1 MPRHPSD
8 AHAESDTE
16 VLLNVIKENPI
27 GILITGI
34 QLLLT
39 RFPPMHPCPIRAC
52 SPQHRGQRTN
62 RPQTSRPHRE
72 AKLQV
77 KSMLEA
83 FDGKPPGALPL
94 NGTKPDTGKVI
105 NGKLSLY
112 CDSKTPEAG
121 AFLAKQMHDLSEQCE
136 RNIMGFMGG
145 ERPQPW
151 KRNVVGIQIEIG
163 NIEGKFKMSQE
174 MRRGDRDGVVR
185 GFTDLGGEAGEAISS
200 LVKEREEL
208 HDKKIEKLKAAKEGR
223 ASENNL
229 SQSFYYMYKPA
240 PPRPRKTNII
250 RSRNGCKSCRNRRT
264 KCDEQKPICGT
275 CARLDKSCEYVQP
288 GLKFQIIT
296 VQNPKGLLSTYDIP
310 SKERKQRLAG
320 DERLAIQAEQGN
332 PRIGGYDIV
341 KSLQRTERDV
351 FYSTYWEDRCLPAL
365 HPMFYSATLLTADYP
380 ILNDAILALSSCNIS
395 RLHSERKISST
406 GLMGPLSPSLTHQTR
421 SHLYYSSAIRK
432 LTAMTASDCRH
443 NAAVVFIVLVLF
455 AHLESAMGNFQGF
468 YCHVQGMMN
477 FLVEWRGR
485 PGDATIMSLLTSWM
499 QTRYVVWWARAYFSS
514 LNIHQQ
520 LPSIPLPISMKEV
533 PFTLHERRVKVL
545 SIMCESHRLNFKAV
559 LQRFK
564 SMRSEEE
571 VTNENNQGYF
581 EYLSLLRQET
591 TKLDEW
597 LLHLPPS
604 EQPIYELNDTSSTA
618 IHFQSHDAALNYA
631 YYVVARIMQC
641 TGLLR
646 ELYSQ
651 TTPDHEDE
659 CYPAELWVQ
668 TLVQIAQGVDMRTSA
683 TRNSY
688 TIGFSGL
695 LLAGILRCQSLSVGL
710 EIQDWIQTLQ
720 DLQPT
725 EEGAFPLYQTLGVV
739 KAVNQQRMAGRDVFA
754 VTQPVDDGG
763 GHPKVTAYNSQ
774 SISSLLFHGRCRIR
788 NCLFEEC
795 ITLGV

>member
-1 MPRHPSD
+1 
-8 AHAESDTE
+8 
-16 VLLNVIKENPI
+16 
-27 GILITGI
+27 
-34 QLLLT
+34 
-39 RFPPMHPCPIRAC
+39 
-52 SPQHRGQRTN
+52 
-62 RPQTSRPHRE
+62 
-72 AKLQV
+72 
-77 KSMLEA
+77 
-83 FDGKPPGALPL
+83 
-94 NGTKPDTGKVI
+94 
-105 NGKLSLY
+105 
-112 CDSKTPEAG
+112 
-121 AFLAKQMHDLSEQCE
+121 
-136 RNIMGFMGG
+136 
-145 ERPQPW
+145 
-151 KRNVVGIQIEIG
+151 
-163 NIEGKFKMSQE
+163 
-174 MRRGDRDGVVR
+174 
-185 GFTDLGGEAGEAISS
+185 
-200 LVKEREEL
+200 
-208 HDKKIEKLKAAKEGR
+208 
-223 ASENNL
+223 
-229 SQSFYYMYKPA
+229 MYKPA

-275 CARLDKSCEYVQP
+275 CARLNKSCEYVQP
-288 GLKFQIIT
+288 MLKFQVIT
-296 VQNPKGLLSTYDIP
+296 VQNPKGLLSTYNTP

-320 DERLAIQAEQGN
+320 NERLAIQAEQGN

-341 KSLQRTERDV
+341 KSLQTTERDV

-432 LTAMTASDCRH
+432 LTTMTASDCRH

-468 YCHVQGMMN
+468 YCHVQGMIN
-477 FLVEWRGR
+477 FLVEWRGG
-485 PGDATIMSLLTSWM
+485 PGDATIMPLLTSWM

-520 LPSIPLPISMKEV
+520 LPSIFLPISMKEV

-581 EYLSLLRQET
+581 ECLSLLRQET

-604 EQPIYELNDTSSTA
+604 EQPIYEPNDTSSTA

-646 ELYSQ
+646 ELCSQ

-659 CYPAELWVQ
+659 CYKAELWVQ

-725 EEGAFPLYQTLGVV
+725 EEGAFPVYQTLSVV
-739 KAVNQQRMAGRDVFA
+739 KAVNQQRIAGRDVFA

>member
-1 MPRHPSD
+1 MSHSCLLSPAQGTANQPPPNFAPASRSQTPSEIY
-8 AHAESDTE
+8 ARSIRWQATRSSPLEWG
-16 VLLNVIKENPI
+16 VLVI
-27 GILITGI
+27 
-34 QLLLT
+34 
-39 RFPPMHPCPIRAC
+39 
-52 SPQHRGQRTN
+52 
-62 RPQTSRPHRE
+62 
-72 AKLQV
+72 
-77 KSMLEA
+77 
-83 FDGKPPGALPL
+83 L
-94 NGTKPDTGKVI
+94 NGQHNHYVTSKYYTETKPDTGKV
-105 NGKLSLY
+105 
-112 CDSKTPEAG
+112 TPEAG
-121 AFLAKQMHDLSEQCE
+121 AFLAKQMHDLAEQCE
-136 RNIMGFMGG
+136 RNIMGFTGG

-151 KRNVVGIQIEIG
+151 KVADVPERYIELIQRNVVGIKIKIG
-163 NIEGKFKMSQE
+163 KIEGKF
-174 MRRGDRDGVVR
+174 
-185 GFTDLGGEAGEAISS
+185 
-200 LVKEREEL
+200 
-208 HDKKIEKLKAAKEGR
+208 
-223 ASENNL
+223 
-229 SQSFYYMYKPA
+229 
-240 PPRPRKTNII
+240 
-250 RSRNGCKSCRNRRT
+250 

-275 CARLDKSCEYVQP
+275 CARLDKSREYVQP
-288 GLKFQIIT
+288 VLKFQIIT
-296 VQNPKGLLSTYDIP
+296 VQNPKGLLSTYDTP

-320 DERLAIQAEQGN
+320 NERLAIQAEQGN

-341 KSLQRTERDV
+341 KSLQTTERDV

-380 ILNDAILALSSCNIS
+380 ILNDAILALSSCNIG

-406 GLMGPLSPSLTHQTR
+406 GLMGPLSPSLIHQTR

-443 NAAVVFIVLVLF
+443 NAAVVLIVLVLF

-477 FLVEWRGR
+477 FLVEWRGG
-485 PGDATIMSLLTSWM
+485 PGDATIMPLLTSWM

>member
-1 MPRHPSD
+1 M
-8 AHAESDTE
+8 
-16 VLLNVIKENPI
+16 
-27 GILITGI
+27 
-34 QLLLT
+34 
-39 RFPPMHPCPIRAC
+39 
-52 SPQHRGQRTN
+52 
-62 RPQTSRPHRE
+62 
-72 AKLQV
+72 
-77 KSMLEA
+77 
-83 FDGKPPGALPL
+83 
-94 NGTKPDTGKVI
+94 
-105 NGKLSLY
+105 
-112 CDSKTPEAG
+112 
-121 AFLAKQMHDLSEQCE
+121 
-136 RNIMGFMGG
+136 
-145 ERPQPW
+145 
-151 KRNVVGIQIEIG
+151 
-163 NIEGKFKMSQE
+163 
-174 MRRGDRDGVVR
+174 
-185 GFTDLGGEAGEAISS
+185 
-200 LVKEREEL
+200 
-208 HDKKIEKLKAAKEGR
+208 
-223 ASENNL
+223 
-229 SQSFYYMYKPA
+229 
-240 PPRPRKTNII
+240 
-250 RSRNGCKSCRNRRT
+250 
-264 KCDEQKPICGT
+264 CGT

-288 GLKFQIIT
+288 VLKFQVIT
-296 VQNPKGLLSTYDIP
+296 VQNPKGRLSTYDTP
-310 SKERKQRLAG
+310 SKERKQRLAE
-320 DERLAIQAEQGN
+320 DERLVIQAEQGN
-332 PRIGGYDIV
+332 PRIGGYNIV
-341 KSLQRTERDV
+341 RSLQTTERDV
-351 FYSTYWEDRCLPAL
+351 FYTTYWEDCCLPAL

-395 RLHSERKISST
+395 RLYSERKTSST

-477 FLVEWRGR
+477 FLVEWRGGA
-485 PGDATIMSLLTSWM
+485 GDATIKPLLTSWM

-514 LNIHQQ
+514 LDIHQQ

-533 PFTLHERRVKVL
+533 PLTLHERRVKVL

-564 SMRSEEE
+564 NMRSEEE
-571 VTNENNQGYF
+571 IPLVNNQGYA
-581 EYLSLLRQET
+581 ECVCLLCQEA

-659 CYPAELWVQ
+659 CYKAEFWVQ
-668 TLVQIAQGVDMRTSA
+668 TLVQIAQGADMRTSL

-710 EIQDWIQTLQ
+710 EIQNWLQTLQ

-725 EEGAFPLYQTLGVV
+725 EEGAFPVYQTLSVV
-739 KAVNQQRMAGRDVFA
+739 KVINQQRMVGRDVFA

-795 ITLGV
+795 ITLDN